1 MNRKEVSVSVKLLRV
16 TRNITQQELA
26 RKVKI
31 SQGKISKVEAG
42 KLDLSVP
49 EFCRILKAF
58 GWDMKI
64 GVIENE

>member
-64 GVIENE
+64 GAIENE